1 MLFLGTVLCLVVSGC
16 AIANWIGVQ
25 LYYKNADLPENQ
37 VLRDIPYWNTVDS
50 HPARHRLDLFL
61 PQGTQWPVL
70 VFVHGGGWTDGD
82 KSFRVGRAD
91 IYGNI
96 GRFYASRGVGV
107 AVINYGLL
115 PDVPWRHQPQDV
127 ARATA
132 WVHAHIAEYGGHA
145 SRLFLAGH
153 SAGAQLVTRVALDPE
168 LLKATGLS
176 PGIVCG
182 VISVSGAAL
191 DLTDEKTY
199 ELGESLSYYEK
210 RFRDVNGGDQWKQA
224 ASPVYFVGATAPPF
238 LILYAKGEKPSLQR
252 QMQRLQETLANAGI
266 QNRVVAVPGESH
278 ELIVLTLSRPDKIS
292 SAAILDFIHTA
303 RCP

>member
-1 MLFLGTVLCLVVSGC
+1 MFFLGTVLCLVVSGC
-16 AIANWIGVQ
+16 AIAEWVGVQ
-25 LYYKNADLPENQ
+25 LYYKNADLPEKQ
-37 VLRDIPYWNTVDS
+37 VLRDIPYWNSVDS

-61 PQGTQWPVL
+61 PQGTQWPIL
-70 VFVHGGGWTDGD
+70 VFVHGGGWMEGD
-82 KSFRVGRAD
+82 KSLRVAGAD

-107 AVINYGLL
+107 AVINYGLI
-115 PDVPWRHQPQDV
+115 PDVPWRHQPEDV
-127 ARATA
+127 ARAAA
-132 WVHAHIAEYGGHA
+132 WVHTHIAAYGGDA
-145 SRLFLAGH
+145 SRVFLAGH

-168 LLKATGLS
+168 LLKAMGLS
-176 PGIVCG
+176 TGIVCG

-199 ELGESLSYYEK
+199 ELGEKLSYYEK

-238 LILYAKGEKPSLQR
+238 LILYAEGEKPSLQR
-252 QMQRLQETLANAGI
+252 QSERLHVTLTKAGI
-266 QNRVVAVPGESH
+266 QNRVVAVPAESH
-278 ELIVLTLSRPDKIS
+278 ELILLTLSRPDKIS
-292 SAAILDFIHTA
+292 APAILDFIRTA